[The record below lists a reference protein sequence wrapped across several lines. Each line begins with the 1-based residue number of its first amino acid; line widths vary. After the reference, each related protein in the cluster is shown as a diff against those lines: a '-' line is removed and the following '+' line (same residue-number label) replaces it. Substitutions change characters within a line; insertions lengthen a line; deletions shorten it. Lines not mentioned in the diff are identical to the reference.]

1 MVKRQGSS
9 VATAGSGAERAKA
22 AAVSAKGAADQPSRV
37 ADSNQMDVDGDTA
50 MGEFED
56 AFEDEI
62 EEEDVV
68 EREEDSD
75 G

>member
-1 MVKRQGSS
+1 MSKRQNS
-9 VATAGSGAERAKA
+9 TT
-22 AAVSAKGAADQPSRV
+22 AAVEERSKVAALAGTGTEDQPKRPIDKSRE
-37 ADSNQMDVDGDTA
+37 MDVDGDAA

-62 EEEDVV
+62 EDEDVI